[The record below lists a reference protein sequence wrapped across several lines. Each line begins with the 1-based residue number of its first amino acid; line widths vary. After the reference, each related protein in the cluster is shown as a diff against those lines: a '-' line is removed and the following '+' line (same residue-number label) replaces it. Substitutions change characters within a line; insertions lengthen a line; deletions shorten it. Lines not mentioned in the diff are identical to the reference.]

1 MPLLVQPRTSR
12 RPRPLQPPRGAFS
25 WRRAPGRQWVVIAS
39 VAAILALGACSRKE
53 PPPEPV
59 RSVKLL
65 TVGTSTLHTR
75 AEYAGEV
82 RARIESRLGFRVAGK
97 IVQRQA
103 ELGQRVQA
111 GQVLAQIDPR
121 DYQLSADA
129 ARAQVASAQTQRD
142 LAAADYQRFS
152 ALKAQNF
159 ISGAELDR
167 RSATLKAAE
176 ASLEQ
181 ARAQAASQSNQTQY
195 TRLVAD
201 AAGVV
206 TGIDAEP
213 GQVVAAGTPVVR
225 IAQDGPRDVVF
236 SVPEDRLA
244 RIRPGQT
251 VTVRT
256 WTGGGV
262 LPGRV
267 REVAA
272 SADPVTRTF
281 LAKVAIE
288 SDTPPPLGAT
298 AYVTPDG
305 AAQGAPQAIRLP
317 TSALRQEGSQTA
329 VWVYEPGSGT
339 VRSQAVQIAS
349 ADGNEVVVG
358 SGLAPGMQVVSA
370 GVHVLSPGQKVLVY
384 QPRASRGGEG
394 PAATPASAPAPAASG
409 ASPAASA
416 ASATAR

>member
-1 MPLLVQPRTSR
+1 
-12 RPRPLQPPRGAFS
+12 
-25 WRRAPGRQWVVIAS
+25 
-39 VAAILALGACSRKE
+39 
-53 PPPEPV
+53 
-59 RSVKLL
+59 VKLL
-65 TVGTSTLHTR
+65 TVGTSSLHTH

-244 RIRPGQT
+244 RVRPGQA

-256 WTGGGV
+256 WSGGGA

-272 SADPVTRTF
+272 SAD
-281 LAKVAIE
+281 
-288 SDTPPPLGAT
+288 
-298 AYVTPDG
+298 
-305 AAQGAPQAIRLP
+305 
-317 TSALRQEGSQTA
+317 
-329 VWVYEPGSGT
+329 
-339 VRSQAVQIAS
+339 
-349 ADGNEVVVG
+349 
-358 SGLAPGMQVVSA
+358 
-370 GVHVLSPGQKVLVY
+370 
-384 QPRASRGGEG
+384 
-394 PAATPASAPAPAASG
+394 
-409 ASPAASA
+409 
-416 ASATAR
+416 